1 MLNAVRWLAFCVTIL
16 AAAATCRLATAQ
28 FVLTEEQLK
37 SAFDNP
43 TPELKLPLLNGDLRT
58 FRLTPTNLLPDDSLK
73 IRNLV
78 GTASEDPACRANI
91 VLTLTSLTAQVFTRE
106 STYYLN
112 FAREPG
118 QVRLTVAPDSGRVL
132 HEYRCLTTGTQ
143 PKSSAPSRD
152 LTRVQTQGY
161 TNALRTFRLAPAATG
176 EFTQYHRSKEAAILE
191 VVTAM
196 SRASGI
202 FHRELGISFQL
213 VPGFER
219 MIYTN
224 IFKDPYSSNEPS
236 EQLLNEAQA
245 AFDKTIGTANYDLG
259 ILLTRGLYG
268 LAYFSSVCDPARKGS
283 SCIGLPKPS
292 GDAFHVNLVTHE
304 LGHQFGAKH
313 TFNSPTGFCA
323 ERRDGYTAYEPG
335 AGSTIMSY
343 SSLPCTGDSFQP
355 RHDAYFHAGNVKQI
369 LDFVNS
375 GAARCAQTTPRANS
389 APSISAGPAHAIP
402 AGTPFA
408 LTAAGSDPEGDT
420 IFYNWEQLDLGP
432 ARKLSAPDDGEGPLF
447 RSMPPSTN
455 ATRFFPRIEVVLAGK
470 DAPEERLPTKAR
482 TLHFR
487 ALARDSQD
495 NGAINWSDT
504 QIQVVDTGAA
514 FKITSHNAKERLA
527 GRATVSWDIA
537 GSTQAPIRATHVRL
551 TLSTN
556 GGHCFPIVLKN
567 STPNNGSAEITIP
580 RIEAA
585 DARIKI
591 EAVNNIFFDIND
603 APLSIS
609 SESAR

>member
-1 MLNAVRWLAFCVTIL
+1 MRWLGFCITLLSAV
-16 AAAATCRLATAQ
+16 ATCRVVTAQ
-28 FVLTEEQLK
+28 FVLADVQLQ
-37 SAFDNP
+37 SAFETP
-43 TPELKLPLLNGDLRT
+43 KPELKLPLLNGELRT

-78 GTASEDPACRANI
+78 GAAVENPLCRANV
-91 VLTLTSLTAQVFTRE
+91 VLTPTSLTAQVWTPE
-106 STYYLN
+106 STYYLD
-112 FAREPG
+112 FVREAG
-118 QVRLTVAPDSGRVL
+118 QIRLTVAPDSGRAL
-132 HEYRCLTTGTQ
+132 REYRCLDAISGS
-143 PKSSAPSRD
+143 KSVALSKD
-152 LTRVQTQGY
+152 LIHASSHGY
-161 TNALRTFRLAPAATG
+161 TNVLRTFRLAPAATG

-213 VPGFER
+213 VPGFQK

-224 IFKDPYSSNEPS
+224 SFTDPYSSNDPS
-236 EQLLNEAQA
+236 EQLLNETQA
-245 AFDKTIGTANYDLG
+245 AFDKTIGTANYDVG

-283 SCIGLPKPS
+283 SCIGLPRPA

-335 AGSTIMSY
+335 TGSTIMSY
-343 SSLPCTGDSFQP
+343 ASLPCTGDSFQP

-375 GAARCAQTTPRANS
+375 GAASCAQTTPRTNS
-389 APSISAGPAHAIP
+389 APSIYAGPGYTIP
-402 AGTPFA
+402 SGTPFA
-408 LTAAGSDPEGDT
+408 LTATGNDPEGDT

-432 ARKLSAPDDGEGPLF
+432 ARTLAAPDDGEGPLF

-455 ATRFFPRIEVVLAGK
+455 ATRVFPRLELVLAGT
-470 DAPEERLPTKAR
+470 DSPEERLPTKRR
-482 TLHFR
+482 TMHFR
-487 ALARDSQD
+487 ALARDSRD

-504 QIQVVDTGAA
+504 ELQVVDTGAP
-514 FKITSHNAKERLA
+514 FKITSHNSEQSLSGRTTITWDVAGTANSPINAKY
-527 GRATVSWDIA
+527 
-537 GSTQAPIRATHVRL
+537 VRL
-551 TLSTN
+551 SLSTN
-556 GGHCFPIVLKN
+556 GGHCFPIVLTN
-567 STPNNGSAEITIP
+567 STPNDGSAEIAVP
-580 RIEAA
+580 KVQASEV
-585 DARIKI
+585 RIKI
-591 EAVNNIFFDIND
+591 EPTNNVFFDIND
-603 APLSIS
+603 APLSLS
-609 SESAR
+609 SSGTK

>member
-1 MLNAVRWLAFCVTIL
+1 MLNAVRCLALFVTL
-16 AAAATCRLATAQ
+16 VVAAATCRLASAQ
-28 FVLTEEQLK
+28 FVLTDQELQ

-43 TPELKLPLLNGDLRT
+43 TPELKLPLLNGELRT
-58 FRLTPTNLLPDDSLK
+58 FRLTPTNLLPNDSLK

-78 GTASEDPACRANI
+78 GAALENAACRANI
-91 VLTLTSLTAQVFTRE
+91 ILTPTSLTAQVFTPE

-112 FAREPG
+112 FTREPG
-118 QVRLTVAPDSGRVL
+118 QIRLTVAPDSGRSL
-132 HEYRCLTTGTQ
+132 HEYRCLTSITQ
-143 PKSSAPSRD
+143 PKPSAQSKD
-152 LTRVQTQGY
+152 LVHAQSLGY
-161 TNALRTFRLAPAATG
+161 TNVLRTFRLAPAATG

-191 VVTAM
+191 VVTAL

-213 VPGFER
+213 VPGFEK

-224 IFKDPYSSNEPS
+224 SFTDPYSSNDPS

-245 AFDKTIGTANYDLG
+245 AFDKTIGTANYDVG

-343 SSLPCTGDSFQP
+343 SSLPCAGDSFQP

-375 GAARCAQTTPRANS
+375 GAASCAQTTPRTNS
-389 APSISAGPAHAIP
+389 APSISAGPAYAIP
-402 AGTPFA
+402 TGTPFA
-408 LTAAGSDPEGDT
+408 LTATGNDPERDI
-420 IFYNWEQLDLGP
+420 IFYSWEQLDLGP
-432 ARKLSAPDDGEGPLF
+432 ARTLAAPDDGEGPLF

-455 ATRFFPRIEVVLAGK
+455 ATRLFPRLELVLAGK
-470 DAPEERLPTKAR
+470 DSPEERLPAKPR
-482 TLHFR
+482 TMHFR
-487 ALARDSQD
+487 ALARDSRD

-504 QIQVVDTGAA
+504 ELQVVDTGAA
-514 FKITSHNAKERLA
+514 FKITSHNSSQSLSGRTTVTWDVA
-527 GRATVSWDIA
+527 GT
-537 GSTQAPIRATHVRL
+537 TKAPINSTHVRL
-551 TLSTN
+551 ILSTN
-556 GGHCFPIVLKN
+556 GGVCFPIVLTN
-567 STPNNGSAEITIP
+567 STPNDGSAEIIIP
-580 RIEAA
+580 KIQAS
-585 DARIKI
+585 DVRIKI
-591 EAVNNIFFDIND
+591 EPTNNIFFDIND
-603 APLSIS
+603 APLSLG
-609 SESAR
+609 ETR